1 MDGKKK
7 KRKGSQKQLK
17 KSYNDAL
24 KVAQTYD
31 LDGDVEEAKNK
42 YEIVLQI
49 CKQLGGNTEK
59 IRKKINKLGEAITKR
74 NIENTTKN
82 FGTLENDEEENNE
95 IQYINKKLYENLY
108 PHQKIGVAWLW
119 KLYMRCSGGI
129 LADDMGLGK
138 TLQVIAFISALLHQ
152 RPKRRILIVAP
163 ASLLPHWK
171 SEINRWDSTINVF
184 TFRSKKG
191 KKRNQGLARIIKTGG
206 VVLTN
211 YEKIWHSERSSNI
224 DLFTCA
230 SDNACNE
237 LDWKVGKILQ
247 IYLAGRKR

>member
-1 MDGKKK
+1 M
-7 KRKGSQKQLK
+7 
-17 KSYNDAL
+17 
-24 KVAQTYD
+24 
-31 LDGDVEEAKNK
+31 
-42 YEIVLQI
+42 
-49 CKQLGGNTEK
+49 
-59 IRKKINKLGEAITKR
+59 
-74 NIENTTKN
+74 
-82 FGTLENDEEENNE
+82 
-95 IQYINKKLYENLY
+95 
-108 PHQKIGVAWLW
+108 AWLW

-237 LDWKVGKILQ
+237 LNWKVGKILQ
-247 IYLAGRKR
+247 WAAVVLDEGHRIKNHNTGIHDALSTIKSRMRLVLSGTPFQNKLNELWALGEEIHTTYPSEFLFQIIFYFLNN